1 MKKFVC
7 VLSNAVKFNLT
18 LFPDDKVVCENVV
31 VDASYVDAPVIDKA
45 VDIKFPVDEKA
56 PVPV

>member
-18 LFPDDKVVCENVV
+18 LLPDDKVVCEKVV

-45 VDIKFPVDEKA
+45 VVIKLPEDEKA

>member
-7 VLSNAVKFNLT
+7 VLSSAVKFNLT
-18 LFPDDKVVCENVV
+18 LLPDDKVVCENVV
-31 VDASYVDAPVIDKA
+31 VEASYVDAPVIDKA
-45 VDIKFPVDEKA
+45 VDIKLPEDEKA